1 MIGIDEAVLNIT
13 YADTNGDLKD
23 GVPFDSTDADIKRY
37 ATEAVRS
44 GSVQGISAQEAD
56 FSDYTVVRFSAK
68 DDLPNRVVLRP
79 KTPFG
84 GQLDG

>member
-13 YADTNGDLKD
+13 YANTNGDLKD
-23 GVPFDSTDADIKRY
+23 WVPFDATDADIKRF
-37 ATEAVRS
+37 ASEAIQS
-44 GSVQGISAQEAD
+44 GSIPGIDAQAAD
-56 FSDYTVVRFSAK
+56 FTDFMVQRFAAK

-84 GQLDG
+84 K